1 MKFDK
6 RPRYPVPEMSDR
18 QRLINLSARLQA
30 ARTELQKTPR
40 YIVYI
45 CRNCGASSSFS
56 WNFQINEPTK
66 TCFECGFVEIV
77 ENKEAA

>member
-1 MKFDK
+1 M
-6 RPRYPVPEMSDR
+6 
-18 QRLINLSARLQA
+18 QQQ
-30 ARTELQKTPR
+30 QKTPR
-40 YIVYI
+40 YIVHI

>member
-1 MKFDK
+1 MIDK
-6 RPRYPVPEMSDR
+6 QPIS
-18 QRLINLSARLQA
+18 LIVSMQQQ
-30 ARTELQKTPR
+30 QKTPR
-40 YIVYI
+40 YIVHI
-45 CRNCGASSSFS
+45 CRNCGASTSFR